1 VEASVRNVLMFW
13 RGELKSL
20 GLTRRATGG
29 ILIFDV
35 MDLVSTCP
43 HLAKITFVQL
53 MKLIS

>member
-1 VEASVRNVLMFW
+1 MFW

-43 HLAKITFVQL
+43 QVAKITFVQL
-53 MKLIS
+53 MKLIREK